1 VRRQDFAAAVA
12 DGTVAE
18 TLRRIPVRAGQCY
31 YLPSGTVHALGAGV
45 VVAEVQTPSDTTYR
59 VFDWNRLGDDGKPA
73 PMGLV
78 PTLEETLDQKI
89 FAIGT
94 AEDVAEQIAWYDEQI
109 GLENLL
115 LFPGMPGDKY
125 EDIEEQLGRLA
136 GDVLPML
143 G

>member
-1 VRRQDFAAAVA
+1 MGSEMCIRDRVEDTHEKAVKAVRPGHDEFWKF
-12 DGTVAE
+12 
-18 TLRRIPVRAGQCY
+18 
-31 YLPSGTVHALGAGV
+31 LGPYGWSKGYMG
-45 VVAEVQTPSDTTYR
+45 E
-59 VFDWNRLGDDGKPA
+59 DGKPA

-89 FAIGT
+89 FAVGT

-115 LFPGMPGDKY
+115 LFPGMPGDRY

-136 GDVLPML
+136 GDVLPKL